1 MANNEKNIIKI
12 IIIGE
17 AGVGKTNLTN
27 VYNNG
32 KFSNE
37 SLSTLMASFISKIY
51 KIGEV
56 EYEIQLWDT
65 PGQEKYRAITK
76 LFYREAKICIL
87 VYDITKKI
95 TFESLDYWL
104 ESVKETLG
112 NEPIIAIV
120 GNKNDLFDKE
130 EVNGNEGK
138 QYAKK
143 IGALFYL
150 SSAKDDAPGFSEF
163 MESLVKTY
171 VERNNLDNSKD
182 RKLINLNEK
191 SSKKGSKKKCDCLIF
206 NQY

>member
-12 IIIGE
+12 IIIGDS
-17 AGVGKTNLTN
+17 GVGKTNLTN
-27 VYNNG
+27 VYDNG
-32 KFSNE
+32 NFSNE
-37 SLSTLMASFISKIY
+37 SLSTLMSSFVTKIY

-56 EYEIQLWDT
+56 EYEIRLWDT
-65 PGQEKYRAITK
+65 PGQEQYRAITK

-87 VYDITKKI
+87 VYDITKKN
-95 TFESLDYWL
+95 TFESLDFWIG
-104 ESVKETLG
+104 SVKEILG

-120 GNKNDLFDKE
+120 GNKNDLFYKE
-130 EVNGNEGK
+130 EVNENEGK

-150 SSAKDDAPGFSEF
+150 SSAKDDAPGFSNF
-163 MESLVKTY
+163 IESLVKTY
-171 VERNNLDNSKD
+171 VERNNLDDTKD
-182 RKLINLNEK
+182 RNLINLNEK